1 MSPLKPPVAFFPKST
16 ILSCFFLFF
25 FIIDLYFLVPAMN
38 AQILIPI
45 AELVVPTGTQT
56 NEANAD
62 TEAQGVI
69 FEARISKCST
79 WFKYF
84 ERNWLGNDAK
94 ALAI

>member
-1 MSPLKPPVAFFPKST
+1 MIPLKPLVAFFPKST

-25 FIIDLYFLVPAMN
+25 FIIDLSFLVPAMN
-38 AQILIPI
+38 AQIFIPI

-56 NEANAD
+56 NEAIAG

-79 WFKYF
+79 
-84 ERNWLGNDAK
+84 
-94 ALAI
+94 